1 MLYVHGGY
9 NLEPDLPNEHVWPD
23 LAIKFDKYEY
33 NLSDKNKEIKGKNPV
48 WRERFQEVIR
58 NENNR
63 K

>member
-1 MLYVHGGY
+1 
-9 NLEPDLPNEHVWPD
+9 LPNEHVWPD